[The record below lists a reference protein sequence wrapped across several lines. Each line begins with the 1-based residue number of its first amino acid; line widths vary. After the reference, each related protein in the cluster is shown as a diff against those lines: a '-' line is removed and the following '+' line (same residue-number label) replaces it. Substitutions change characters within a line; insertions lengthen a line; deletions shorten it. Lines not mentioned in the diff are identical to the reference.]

1 MKNLI
6 EEFKAFAMKANVIEA
21 AVAFI
26 LAMAFKPVIDSV
38 VNNILM
44 PIIARIAGEPNFHAL
59 TIDLGKGA
67 HIGYGTLITVIIN
80 FLFVAAA
87 LFMVIKLYKKT
98 KKEEEAK
105 APAGPTKEEQLLTEI
120 RDLLKK

>member
-1 MKNLI
+1 MKNFI

-26 LAMAFKPVIDSV
+26 MALSFKPVIDSV
-38 VNNILM
+38 VNNVLM
-44 PIIARIAGEPNFHAL
+44 PIIGRMAGEPNFHSL

-67 HIGYGTLITVIIN
+67 HIGYGSLITYIIE
-80 FLFVAAA
+80 FIFVAFA
-87 LFMVIKLYKKT
+87 LFMVMKMYKKY
-98 KKEEEAK
+98 KKAEEAA
-105 APAGPTKEEQLLTEI
+105 APSGPSQEELLGEI

>member
-1 MKNLI
+1 MKEFI
-6 EEFKAFAMKANVIEA
+6 EGFKKFAFKANVLEA

-26 LAMAFKPVIDSV
+26 MAISFKPVIDSV

-44 PIIARIAGEPNFHAL
+44 PIIARIAGEPDFHSL

-67 HIGYGTLITVIIN
+67 HIGYGTLLTVLIE
-80 FLFVAAA
+80 FLFVAFA
-87 LFMVIKLYKKT
+87 LYLVIKMYKKT
-98 KKEEEAK
+98 KKEEEAAK
-105 APAGPTKEEQLLTEI
+105 PAGPTKDQELLTEI